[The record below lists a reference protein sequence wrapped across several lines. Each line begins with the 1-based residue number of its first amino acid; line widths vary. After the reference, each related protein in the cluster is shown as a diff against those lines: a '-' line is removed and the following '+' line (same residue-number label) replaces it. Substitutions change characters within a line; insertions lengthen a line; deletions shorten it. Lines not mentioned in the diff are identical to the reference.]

1 MKALLV
7 DNENLTREG
16 VALLLNKIDPDL
28 DVIQAASEEEMRKH
42 LDNSQFDIIF
52 LDINLLNES
61 DARGLEL
68 LKELKDSDERP
79 LVTPIIMVSN
89 RQDRETVALA
99 FKNGAFGFL
108 PKLTGSVEMAAKAM
122 RRVLDGEVY
131 YPPPS
136 QTTAPPPPKR
146 HILTENES
154 GLTPKVFEA
163 LYYLVQGLSN
173 KAIAKKMDSI
183 SRNVVAEHVTSILK
197 NFKVINRMELMAKFN
212 QENIIVDVP
221 KNRKAHVE
229 TELSGF
235 DLRGRNF

>member
-16 VALLLNKIDPDL
+16 VALLLNKIEPGL
-28 DVIQAASEEEMRKH
+28 DVTQAASEEEMRKY
-42 LDNSQFDIIF
+42 LGNSQFDIIF
-52 LDINLLNES
+52 LDINLIN
-61 DARGLEL
+61 DGDGRGLEL
-68 LKELKDSDERP
+68 LKELKDNDEPP

-89 RQDRETVALA
+89 RQDRETIALA

-136 QTTAPPPPKR
+136 QFSASLPTKR
-146 HILTENES
+146 QILTEDES

-163 LYYLVQGLSN
+163 LYYLVKGLSN
-173 KAIAKKMDSI
+173 KAIAKEMNGI
-183 SRNVVAEHVTSILK
+183 SDHVVAEHVTAILK

-212 QENIIVDVP
+212 QENIIVGVP
-221 KNRKAHVE
+221 KTVRSTA
-229 TELSGF
+229 
-235 DLRGRNF
+235 